1 VLISFPDH
9 KSFSPLIECK
19 IFVEMHTFKARLY
32 GIIFENSHLCIKP
45 KKCIRVFWPRRSR
58 GLKTGEDKRHL
69 LADGTLNFLGDRTNY
84 KAKDISGKITN
95 LLIHINH
102 LFNRICYQ
110 LANKTTNFLCVIQLF
125 IYIIYDFVSFVASL
139 LDSNRWRH

>member
-32 GIIFENSHLCIKP
+32 GGIFENSHLCIKP

-58 GLKTGEDKRHL
+58 GLKTGETKALYLQYNNLFTSFMVIEQLSVL
-69 LADGTLNFLGDRTNY
+69 LTY
-84 KAKDISGKITN
+84 
-95 LLIHINH
+95 
-102 LFNRICYQ
+102 
-110 LANKTTNFLCVIQLF
+110 
-125 IYIIYDFVSFVASL
+125 
-139 LDSNRWRH
+139 

>member
-1 VLISFPDH
+1 
-9 KSFSPLIECK
+9 
-19 IFVEMHTFKARLY
+19 
-32 GIIFENSHLCIKP
+32 
-45 KKCIRVFWPRRSR
+45 
-58 GLKTGEDKRHL
+58 L

-139 LDSNRWRH
+139 LDSNRWRHCQRPKMCVLKRVTFRPLLSM